1 MCGLVGGRRCAT
13 LHLSIQVRHGPALRS
28 RIGFMARRNVRM
40 HLAVRLRKT
49 GHVCALTLG
58 RMANR
63 GADFAQNQAKFLRF
77 LRCEVIQ
84 RCHLT
89 REFQHAPTPN
99 WSWRRVRAQCP
110 RRAGVMGNR
119 NARTFTKRNTQANRR
134 VRGIHF
140 SPLGPPSAPKYL
152 SLMAFS
158 KSTPVMLASVHN
170 HAMQSANSSSKLA

>member
-1 MCGLVGGRRCAT
+1 MRGLISGRRCAT
-13 LHLSIQVRHGPALRS
+13 LHLSIQVRHGPALCS
-28 RIGFMARRNVRM
+28 RIAFMARRNMRM
-40 HLAVRLRKT
+40 HLAIGLRET

-58 RMANR
+58 RVANR

-77 LRCEVIQ
+77 LRSEQIQ
-84 RCHLT
+84 RGRLT
-89 REFQHAPTPN
+89 REFQHAPTRD
-99 WSWRRVRAQCP
+99 WRGRRVRAQCP

-119 NARTFTKRNTQANRR
+119 NACIFTKRNTQANRR